1 MTWKTDNRDVIM
13 QKIAHVDNFNV
24 PEDSIVTVSGGWSW
38 NLNDTTLSATINDIE
53 LSGSLKFDTQGS
65 VVPLNGFMYWTTNQE
80 GPLTLKKKSSVSSGS
95 SSYMRLSLDA
105 TGGTLDIH
113 HVTSTSIIS
122 VILPDSSNSTF
133 KVEGLFVP
141 RSSEKSGLIS
151 AKFQDL
157 FVKMPITIV
166 DR

>member
-1 MTWKTDNRDVIM
+1 M
-13 QKIAHVDNFNV
+13 QKVGHVDNFNV

-38 NLNDTTLSATINDIE
+38 NLNDTTLAATINDIE

-65 VVPLNGFMYWTTNQE
+65 VVPINGFMYWTTTEQ
-80 GPLTLKKKSSVSSGS
+80 GPLTLKKKTNVSSGS

-113 HVTSTSIIS
+113 HVTSTSSIS
-122 VILPDSSNSTF
+122 VLLPDSSNSNF

-141 RSSEKSGLIS
+141 KSSAKSGLIS

-157 FVKMPITIV
+157 FVKMPVTIV